1 MSLVLTIL
9 LVLGLFALLGLV
21 AWAAVAQISADLRG
35 TAAQPSALESPLAD
49 SRELVGHHAG

>member
-9 LVLGLFALLGLV
+9 LVLGMFTLLGIV

-35 TAAQPSALESPLAD
+35 TASRPSVLESPLAD
-49 SRELVGHHAG
+49 SRELVGQRAG